1 MYGNAPVV
9 VVKNGYCPTCVGC
22 QKNCYD
28 FNPKAAIHGDLADP
42 DPWYAG
48 HKRFFIGAMPGFA
61 AGFYLVENPRI
72 VGLFAY
78 YVELFGAMAISL
90 GCYMALTGLIR
101 ISAYKASAVFAMGAL
116 LIYYWFSAPILI
128 GTFSTL
134 SGAAI
139 PSWGAYV
146 ILAIVT
152 ALAGAVL
159 YNGLRSEQEY
169 AKLRATAAQPK
180 VGVKAATIRAAAGDG
195 AMGDLV
201 VERSS
206 GRSFAADP
214 SRSLLEGIES
224 AGLKMDF
231 GCRMGICGADPVA
244 IVEGIDKL
252 GEPSKD
258 EAATLRRLGL
268 EGRARMACVCKAP
281 KGGVT
286 IDLGVDPRSLP
297 PPVPAAPVEDLAEK
311 AGIARV
317 VIIGNGAAGANA
329 ADEIRR
335 ASPSCKIDLVAK
347 EDRQFYN
354 RMAIGR
360 LLYGRTAMQGLY
372 LLPYNW
378 AATHDVTVWLNTV
391 AVGLDLANREVKL
404 GTGEVLPY
412 DRLILAQGGR
422 AVMPPAEGSELPG
435 CFVLREASDAVAIRR
450 WRQEKE
456 CRHAVVAG
464 GGVLGV
470 EAADALRHLNLE
482 VTILERSPRLM
493 NRQLDSRGSAILM
506 RFLDGLGVK
515 VRTEVS
521 VARINGT
528 ADRIQSI
535 VLSDG
540 SEVPADIY
548 IACAGVAPNIE
559 IAKAAGL
566 KVNRGIVVDASMRTS
581 DPYVFA
587 VGDVAELPGAIGG
600 LWAVAN
606 AQASVAVGAI
616 LGRPTEY
623 SPPST
628 LVSLKLDGID
638 VKGFGLTDPAGD
650 KQEVIGGDETD
661 DSTHRKIIVEDGK
674 LVGAVFVGPPGTG
687 KHIATAINNGVHL
700 GPVLDELRQGK
711 WERLAE
717 LV

>member
-1 MYGNAPVV
+1 MSGMVLPWNA
-9 VVKNGYCPTCVGC
+9 
-22 QKNCYD
+22 
-28 FNPKAAIHGDLADP
+28 
-42 DPWYAG
+42 
-48 HKRFFIGAMPGFA
+48 
-61 AGFYLVENPRI
+61 
-72 VGLFAY
+72 
-78 YVELFGAMAISL
+78 ELSDDRTTH
-90 GCYMALTGLIR
+90 LT
-101 ISAYKASAVFAMGAL
+101 AL
-116 LIYYWFSAPILI
+116 LDSSHDIVFS
-128 GTFSTL
+128 
-134 SGAAI
+134 
-139 PSWGAYV
+139 
-146 ILAIVT
+146 
-152 ALAGAVL
+152 
-159 YNGLRSEQEY
+159 
-169 AKLRATAAQPK
+169 
-180 VGVKAATIRAAAGDG
+180 
-195 AMGDLV
+195 
-201 VERSS
+201 
-206 GRSFAADP
+206 
-214 SRSLLEGIES
+214 
-224 AGLKMDF
+224 
-231 GCRMGICGADPVA
+231 
-244 IVEGIDKL
+244 
-252 GEPSKD
+252 
-258 EAATLRRLGL
+258 
-268 EGRARMACVCKAP
+268 
-281 KGGVT
+281 
-286 IDLGVDPRSLP
+286 VD
-297 PPVPAAPVEDLAEK
+297 
-311 AGIARV
+311 
-317 VIIGNGAAGANA
+317 ANA

-493 NRQLDSRGSAILM
+493 NRQLDSRRQRDPDALPRRARRQGPHRSIGGQDQRHRRSHPIDRA
-506 RFLDGLGVK
+506 
-515 VRTEVS
+515 VRRVQ
-521 VARINGT
+521 G
-528 ADRIQSI
+528 
-535 VLSDG
+535 
-540 SEVPADIY
+540 PADIY